1 VSPKIQ
7 RILNQ
12 VSSNLDRKLSL
23 NDLARFVKLSRSRL
37 WHTFKTEMGV
47 SVGQYLKAQRIQ
59 KARELLETTSLS
71 V

>member
-23 NDLARFVKLSRSRL
+23 NDLARFVKLSRSGL
-37 WHTFKTEMGV
+37 CHTFKTEMGV